1 MAEEGQSE
9 ATQFMENFVP
19 AESMSW
25 CAGSQGWAEATAKDE
40 RAQYTRHISL
50 SRTPQYPSR
59 SDALR
64 RQDWRRTVHGIHR
77 QMTSRHGAYGDASSS
92 AQGGRRSFLADYGS
106 WFFRLL
112 GLE

>member
-1 MAEEGQSE
+1 MAEEGKSE
-9 ATQFMENFVP
+9 AQQFIENFVP
-19 AESMSW
+19 AESLSW
-25 CAGSQGWAEATAKDE
+25 SAGSQGWAEACAKDE
-40 RAQYTRHISL
+40 RAQYTRHVTQV
-50 SRTPQYPSR
+50 SRTPHFPSR
-59 SDALR
+59 SDSLR

-77 QMTSRHGAYGDASSS
+77 QMTARHGAYGDASS